1 MVTQPRKP
9 LPLGAESSP
18 GGGPWNGWFRQNQ
31 GNFWNNNLYKYVR
44 YFGLESEMQHNM
56 E

>member
-1 MVTQPRKP
+1 MVTQPRKF
-9 LPLGAESSP
+9 LSLGAESSP
-18 GGGPWNGWFRQNQ
+18 GGGLWNGWFRQNQ
-31 GNFWNNNLYKYVR
+31 GSFSNNNLYKYVR